1 VDVVWFVL
9 FVGGLIGLWFL
20 AYRIEPHWSTR
31 DGQRFVCNAQ
41 EIADGKA
48 LERMRETQVA
58 VLPDGSLHVSRKRMM
73 RRNGSIWR
81 LVGRVDDG
89 HGKVV
94 VYLARQVSDGAM
106 QAVDL
111 ALRIPRRSRCVPV
124 LDGLLDRPAGSGA
137 ASAAG

>member
-1 VDVVWFVL
+1 MWFVL
-9 FVGGLIGLWFL
+9 FVGGLVGLWFL

-41 EIADGKA
+41 EVADGKA

-58 VLPDGSLHVSRKRMM
+58 VLPDGSLHVARKRMM

-81 LVGRVDDG
+81 LVGRVDEG
-89 HGKVV
+89 QGKVI
-94 VYLARQVSDGAM
+94 VYLARQVSDGAL

-124 LDGLLDRPAGSGA
+124 LDGILDAAGSSGSA
-137 ASAAG
+137 PRAAG